1 MGGGR
6 LFDAFNAI
14 SGHKVYLDLF
24 GGSGFISNTIKKQNP
39 QSRVIWNDFDNYNHR
54 LELIPQTNVV
64 HQYLTKLFENI
75 PSGKNIRSYPDI
87 FTKLN
92 VYLQKLPE
100 DSDWITIG
108 SWLLFSG
115 KYAAGKIDLI
125 AKINQSCWNNLVK
138 SPLISGDYLNNVER
152 VSCDWREVLV
162 EYGSLEDVCIIAD
175 PPYLYTDNSG
185 YSNEI
190 TASDTLDLF
199 EICLNSKSYMLFT
212 TGRLDVIDLVLRLDK
227 KKSKDTKKIIRRSKL
242 NAKLKNYLSEVCY
255 YK

>member
-1 MGGGR
+1 MWGGR
-6 LFDAFNAI
+6 LSDAFNI
-14 SGHKVYLDLF
+14 INGHKVYLDLF

-54 LELIPQTNVV
+54 LELIPQTNIV

-75 PSGKNIRSYPDI
+75 PNGKNVRSYPDI
-87 FTKLN
+87 FTELN

-115 KYAAGKIDLI
+115 KYAANKTDLI
-125 AKINQSCWNNLVK
+125 EKINQSCWNNLIK
-138 SPLISGDYLNNVER
+138 SPLISGDYLNNVDR
-152 VSCDWREVLV
+152 VSLDWREVLS
-162 EYGSLEDVCIIAD
+162 EYGSLKDVCIIAD

-199 EICLNSKSYMLFT
+199 EICLNSNSYMLFT
-212 TGRLDVIDLVLRLDK
+212 TGRLDIIDLVLRIDK
-227 KKSKDTKKIIRRSKL
+227 KKSKETHKIIRKSKL